1 MADLTGIMP
10 SLGAANLG
18 QAQGDQALARVR
30 ASQGSKSTDKVE
42 KAARDFE
49 AILLG
54 QWLEQAQ
61 KTFSA
66 VPGSDDDDQEDADP
80 GKDEFKAI
88 AMQSL
93 AASVAA
99 SGGIGIAKMISRQL
113 HKADGTAAPGGT
125 PEVAGTTAPGTCP
138 TERKQGQ

>member
-1 MADLTGIMP
+1 MADLSGIMP
-10 SLGAANLG
+10 SLGTASLG
-18 QAQGDQALARVR
+18 QAQSDQTLARVR
-30 ASQGSKSTDKVE
+30 ANQGSKSPDKVE

-113 HKADGTAAPGGT
+113 HRADGTAAPGGT
-125 PEVAGTTAPGTCP
+125 PEATGSTPSRTCP
-138 TERKQGQ
+138 QERKQGQ